1 MATTD
6 QVRTAVVLT
15 ALPIE
20 FQAVREHLVD
30 VTERI
35 HPAGTM
41 FYIGRLPGGQR
52 RVALVEVGSGNRD
65 AAVIAERAVSFLQP
79 EFQLDLLAFV
89 GIAGGLHSDITLGDV
104 IVPPKV
110 HAYHGGME
118 DDVGFHARPDGG
130 QASHRL
136 LQFAKHIAR
145 GDTWW
150 KSVPEVSRPVRVRFR
165 PIAAGD
171 VVVNSRESP
180 VARLIQ
186 RHYNDAAA
194 IEMESAGLA
203 NASHLNDSIPFI
215 VVRGISDA
223 ASGDKYATDREGWQ
237 TRAARHAAA
246 FAVALLTE
254 LPLVNTRP
262 SGQAVAPINVAPA
275 AVESW
280 QGGAEVRIGDHEYLL
295 VDDDHLLELTT
306 ATGAVIRQARGL
318 RNTSRSA
325 HVWLRQVRARSST
338 AELDALVAEQA
349 LRIDLPAVRGLP
361 TLAQF
366 HRDERVAS
374 LVYGWPTSRST
385 GAPCDTLAALGGGR
399 LPMDRVRVCRLFT
412 GMAGLCSALTALHD
426 RGLAHRYLLPA
437 GIIEHDDGTLVLRD
451 LGLAARKYESGDAP
465 PGYGAPEQSRRS
477 LHRPGPGTDVFQLGA
492 VTYHLITGHLPNP
505 VNPLPLN
512 HFRPD
517 LPDRCGVAVDA
528 ALRAEPAARP
538 DARALGQEFRAA
550 CRELG

>member
-1 MATTD
+1 M
-6 QVRTAVVLT
+6 
-15 ALPIE
+15 
-20 FQAVREHLVD
+20 VD

-52 RVALVEVGSGNRD
+52 RVALVEVGPGNRD

-79 EFQLDLLAFV
+79 EFRLELLAFV
-89 GIAGGLHSDITLGDV
+89 GIAGGLHSDIALGDV
-104 IVPPKV
+104 VVPPQV

-118 DDVGFHARPDGG
+118 DDDGFHARPRGG
-130 QASHRL
+130 LASPRL

-150 KSVPEVSRPVRVRFR
+150 KSLSDDSRPVSVHFR

-180 VARLIQ
+180 TARLIQ

-203 NASHLNDSIPFI
+203 NASQLNESIPFI

-223 ASGDKYATDREGWQ
+223 ASGDKYATDGEGWQ
-237 TRAARHAAA
+237 PRAARHAAA

-254 LPLVNTRP
+254 LPLVNTGPRMP
-262 SGQAVAPINVAPA
+262 SGQVVAPVNVAPS
-275 AVESW
+275 AVEAW
-280 QGGAEVRIGDHEYLL
+280 EGGADVHIGADEYLL
-295 VDDDHLLELTT
+295 VDDDHLLERTV
-306 ATGAVIRQARGL
+306 ADGSVIRQARGL
-318 RNTSRSA
+318 RLTSRPS
-325 HVWLRQVRARSST
+325 HVWLRQVRARASA
-338 AELDALVAEQA
+338 AELDALAAEHM
-349 LRIDLPAVRGLP
+349 LRGDLPAVRGLP
-361 TLAQF
+361 SLAQF

-385 GAPCDTLAALGGGR
+385 GAPCDTLESLGGGR
-399 LPMDRVRVCRLFT
+399 LPLDRLRIRRLLN
-412 GMAGLCSALTALHD
+412 GMASLCTALTALHD
-426 RGLAHRYLLPA
+426 RGLAHRHLTPA
-437 GIIEHDDGTLVLRD
+437 GIIEQDDGTLVLRD
-451 LGLAARKYESGDAP
+451 LGLATRKYESGEAP
-465 PGYGAPEQSRRS
+465 PDYGAPEQSRRS

-492 VTYHLITGHLPNP
+492 VTYQLVTGHLPNP

-517 LPDRCGVAVDA
+517 LSDRCSAAVDA

-550 CRELG
+550 SRELG